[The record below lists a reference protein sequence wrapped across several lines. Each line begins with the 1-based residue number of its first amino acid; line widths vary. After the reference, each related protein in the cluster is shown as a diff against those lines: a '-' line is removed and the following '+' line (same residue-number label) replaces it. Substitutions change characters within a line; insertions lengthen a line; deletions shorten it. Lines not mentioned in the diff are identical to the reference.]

1 MKILENMNG
10 CTGCNACFNACPKSA
25 IEMVSNDEGFWYP
38 EIDENKCIDCGL
50 CKKVCPINNAK
61 YDNFAEPECYAVM
74 GDDELR
80 KKSSSGGAFSY
91 FAENIL
97 KQNGVVCGA
106 AFAEDW
112 SVRHIIV
119 DNSEDLQKLRGSK
132 YVQSNTT
139 DCYKRIKEYLNND
152 VKVLFSGTSCQV
164 AGLKSFLGKEYNN
177 LYCVDIICHGVPSPK
192 VFQKA
197 LKEKVEG
204 ENIEN
209 ISFRDKMFGWTTTYY
224 INVKTDKSNNVYTG
238 KNFPH
243 VYSFLKNC
251 NLRLCCGDCKFNRL
265 PRQGDITIGDFW
277 GVDDYNQNLNDGK
290 GTSVVVINSEKGKN
304 LFEEIKNNTKLYEKI
319 PLQAIEK
326 RNYNLVKSSE
336 HSEHRDM
343 FFKNLDKMSLQD
355 NIDKID
361 QNKYDVAILNYWPY
375 SNFGSIITG
384 YALQKSLD
392 ELGYSNRL
400 IWYMNN
406 ANIRHKVETFNNSH
420 FKYFA
425 DRYMNYTSLITDKD
439 LIKINE
445 QTDTVIVGS
454 DQVWKSPGQG
464 INKGAYY
471 LNFVTDSSKKI
482 ACAASFGEEKFV
494 GTVEEEALASV
505 LLKQFDAISVRE
517 EAGKKICKEKMGV
530 DAEVVIDPVFYIDRK
545 YYDEMADSVKP
556 NLPEKYILAYFLGKD
571 AFDEKVIEHYSD
583 TMNLPVVYLNIKD
596 MNTEEWL
603 HYIRGAELLITNS
616 FHGTCF
622 SVIFGNEFLCVAN
635 KNKAYSRFET
645 ILSKLNLMD
654 RARPSQ
660 EIVLS
665 EKYEL
670 EKIDYVKVNELI
682 AKEKEIAL
690 NWLINAIKAPKK
702 AEVSPENIVIK
713 KLTNDIMSIY
723 DAVSVRDDLE
733 SQTDRLM
740 DILGY
745 EYNLKKY
752 KKYRFLSKVTFG
764 KLHKKYKGKA
774 KALKPKL
781 KIVKQFIK
789 SKRKDG
795 LWKDVN

>member
-1 MKILENMNG
+1 
-10 CTGCNACFNACPKSA
+10 
-25 IEMVSNDEGFWYP
+25 
-38 EIDENKCIDCGL
+38 
-50 CKKVCPINNAK
+50 
-61 YDNFAEPECYAVM
+61 
-74 GDDELR
+74 
-80 KKSSSGGAFSY
+80 
-91 FAENIL
+91 
-97 KQNGVVCGA
+97 
-106 AFAEDW
+106 
-112 SVRHIIV
+112 
-119 DNSEDLQKLRGSK
+119 
-132 YVQSNTT
+132 
-139 DCYKRIKEYLNND
+139 
-152 VKVLFSGTSCQV
+152 
-164 AGLKSFLGKEYNN
+164 
-177 LYCVDIICHGVPSPK
+177 
-192 VFQKA
+192 
-197 LKEKVEG
+197 
-204 ENIEN
+204 
-209 ISFRDKMFGWTTTYY
+209 
-224 INVKTDKSNNVYTG
+224 
-238 KNFPH
+238 
-243 VYSFLKNC
+243 
-251 NLRLCCGDCKFNRL
+251 
-265 PRQGDITIGDFW
+265 
-277 GVDDYNQNLNDGK
+277 
-290 GTSVVVINSEKGKN
+290 
-304 LFEEIKNNTKLYEKI
+304 
-319 PLQAIEK
+319 
-326 RNYNLVKSSE
+326 
-336 HSEHRDM
+336 M

-355 NIDKID
+355 NIDKMD
-361 QNKYDVAILNYWPY
+361 QNKYDMAILNYWPY
-375 SNFGSIITG
+375 SNFGAIITG

-420 FKYFA
+420 FKDFA

-454 DQVWKSPGQG
+454 DQVWKSSGQG

-545 YYDEMADSVKP
+545 YYDEMADSVRP

-583 TMNLPVVYLNIKD
+583 TMNLPVVYLNIQD

-682 AKEKEIAL
+682 AKEKEISL

-752 KKYRFLSKVTFG
+752 KKYRFLSKITFG